1 MSTQGSEKMISSLD
15 PASQSFLAG
24 LDQIQ
29 QRLQTAQT
37 ELTTGLQINNVSDD
51 PSEIADIWQLNSELD
66 QTNQTDTNLGQVQ
79 TEVNTAESSLESAVT
94 LVEQAETYGAQG
106 ASDTSTATTRQDLAN
121 NLGAILQQLV
131 SIANTT
137 VQGRYIFAGDT
148 DQTQPYTIDLTQSSP
163 ISAYQGSASTREIL
177 GPDGTTFPVAL
188 TAQQIF
194 DNSSAQNNVFTSI
207 TDLMQGLQN
216 NDDTAISGALADV
229 QSADTYLNQQ
239 LAFYGTVQDRV
250 QSALTFGQN
259 YTTQLQTQLA
269 GVQDANE
276 AADIT
281 NMTQAQTQLQ
291 AALTS
296 EAQLPRTTLFDF
308 LT

>member
-1 MSTQGSEKMISSLD
+1 MISSLD

-66 QTNQTDTNLGQVQ
+66 QTNQTDTNLSQVQ
-79 TEVNTAESSLESAVT
+79 TEVNTGESALESAVT

-106 ASDTSTATTRQDLAN
+106 ASDTTDASARQDLAN
-121 NLGAILQQLV
+121 SLGAILQQLV
-131 SIANTT
+131 AIANTT

-148 DQTQPYTIDLTQSSP
+148 DQTTPYSIDLTQSSP

-194 DNSSAQNNVFTSI
+194 DSSDAQNNVFDSI
-207 TDLMQGLQN
+207 VNLMQGLQN
-216 NDDTAISGALADV
+216 NDDTQISGALADV
-229 QSADTYLNQQ
+229 QSSDTYLNQQ
-239 LAFYGTVQDRV
+239 LAFYGTVQDQIQGA
-250 QSALTFGQN
+250 QSFGQN
-259 YTTQLQTQLA
+259 YSTQLQTQLA
-269 GVQDANE
+269 SVQDANE

-291 AALTS
+291 AALQS

-308 LT
+308 LS

>member
-1 MSTQGSEKMISSLD
+1 MISSLNS
-15 PASQSFLAG
+15 AAQSFLTG

-37 ELTTGLQINNVSDD
+37 ELTTGLQINNVSDS
-51 PSEIADIWQLNSELD
+51 PTEIADIWQLNSQLD
-66 QTNQTDTNLGQVQ
+66 QVNQTDTNLGQVQ
-79 TEVNTAESSLESAVT
+79 TEVNTGETTLEAAVT

-106 ASDTSTATTRQDLAN
+106 ATDTSSATTRQDLAN
-121 NLGAILQQLV
+121 SLGAILQQLV
-131 SIANTT
+131 SAANTS

-148 DQTQPYTIDLTQSSP
+148 DQTAPYSIDLTQVNP
-163 ISAYQGSASTREIL
+163 VSAYQGSASTRQIQ
-177 GPDGTTFPVAL
+177 GPDGTAFPVAL

-194 DNSSAQNNVFTSI
+194 DSSNAQDNVFASI
-207 TDLMQGLQN
+207 TSLMQGLQSN
-216 NDDTAISGALADV
+216 SDTAISGALSDV

-250 QSALTFGQN
+250 QGAVSFGQN
-259 YTTQLQTQLA
+259 YTTQLQTQLS

-281 NMTQAQTQLQ
+281 DLTQAQTQLQ
-291 AALTS
+291 AALQS
-296 EAQLPRTTLFDF
+296 EAKLPQTTLFDF
-308 LT
+308 LS

>member
-1 MSTQGSEKMISSLD
+1 MISSLN

-37 ELTTGLQINNVSDD
+37 ELTTGLQINTVSDA
-51 PSEIADIWQLNSELD
+51 PSEIADIWQINSQLD
-66 QTNQTDTNLGQVQ
+66 QVNQTDTNLGQVQ
-79 TEVNTAESSLESAVT
+79 TEVNTAESTLESAVT
-94 LVEQAETYGAQG
+94 LVEQAATYGAQG

-121 NLGAILQQLV
+121 EMGAILQQLV
-131 SIANTT
+131 SAANTT

-148 DQTQPYTIDLTQSSP
+148 DQTTPYSIDLTQASP
-163 ISAYQGSASTREIL
+163 VSAYQGSASTRTIQ
-177 GPDGTTFPVAL
+177 GPDGTAFPIAL

-194 DNSSAQNNVFTSI
+194 DSSNAQDNVFTSI
-207 TDLMQGLQN
+207 TALIQGLQSN
-216 NDDTAISGALADV
+216 SDTSITSALSQV

-239 LAFYGTVQDRV
+239 LAFYGAVQDRV
-250 QSALTFGQN
+250 QSAVSFGQN
-259 YTTQLQTQLA
+259 YTTQLQTQLS
-269 GVQDANE
+269 GIQDANE

-291 AALTS
+291 AALQS
-296 EAQLPRTTLFDF
+296 EAGLPRTTLFDF

>member
-1 MSTQGSEKMISSLD
+1 MISSLD

-24 LDQIQ
+24 VDQIQ

-37 ELTTGLQINNVSDD
+37 QLTTGLQINNVSDA
-51 PSEIADIWQLNSELD
+51 PSEIADIWQLNAELD
-66 QTNQTDTNLGQVQ
+66 QTNQTDTNLGQVA
-79 TEVNTAESSLESAVT
+79 TEVNTAQTALQSAVT

-106 ASDTSTATTRQDLAN
+106 ASDTSSATTRQDLAN
-121 NLGAILQQLV
+121 QLGAILQQLV
-131 SIANTT
+131 STANTT
-137 VQGRYIFAGDT
+137 VEGRYIFAGDT
-148 DQTQPYTIDLTQSSP
+148 DQTTPYSIDLTQADP
-163 ISAYQGSASTREIL
+163 VSAYQGSASTREIQ
-177 GPDGTTFPVAL
+177 GPDGTAFPVAL

-194 DNSSAQNNVFTSI
+194 DSSNAQTNVFNSI

-216 NDDTAISGALADV
+216 NDDTAINSALTDV
-229 QSADTYLNQQ
+229 QSSDSYLNQQ

-250 QSALTFGQN
+250 ASAQSFGQN
-259 YTTQLQTQLA
+259 YTTQLQTQLS

-276 AADIT
+276 AEDIT

-291 AALTS
+291 AALQS

>member
-1 MSTQGSEKMISSLD
+1 MISSLD
-15 PASQSFLAG
+15 PAAQSFLAG

-29 QRLQTAQT
+29 QTLQTEQT

-51 PSEIADIWQLNSELD
+51 PSEIADLWQLNSELS
-66 QTNQTDTNLGQVQ
+66 QTNQDDTNLNQVQ
-79 TEVNTAESSLESAVT
+79 TEVNTAESGLQSAVT
-94 LVEQAETYGAQG
+94 LVEQAQTYGAEG
-106 ASDTSTATTRQDLAN
+106 LNDTTDADSRVDLAN
-121 NLGAILQQLV
+121 ELGSILQQLV
-131 SIANTT
+131 AIADTT

-148 DQTQPYTIDLTQSSP
+148 DQTTPYTIDLTQSSP
-163 ISAYQGSASTREIL
+163 VSAYQGSASTREIL
-177 GPDGTTFPVAL
+177 SPDGTAFPVAL

-194 DNSSAQNNVFTSI
+194 DSSNAQDNVFDSI
-207 TDLMQGLQN
+207 IDLMQGLQA
-216 NDDTAISGALADV
+216 NDDTQISGAMANLE
-229 QSADTYLNQQ
+229 SASTYLNQQ
-239 LAFYGTVQDRV
+239 LAFYGNVQDQV
-250 QSALTFGQN
+250 QGALSFGQN

-276 AADIT
+276 AEDIT

-291 AALTS
+291 AALES

>member
-1 MSTQGSEKMISSLD
+1 MISSLD

-24 LDQIQ
+24 LNQIQ
-29 QRLQTAQT
+29 QKLQTTQT
-37 ELTTGLQINNVSDD
+37 ELTTGLQINNVSDA

-66 QTNQTDTNLGQVQ
+66 QANQVDTNLDQVQ

-94 LVEQAETYGAQG
+94 LVDQAATYGAEG
-106 ASDTSTATTRQDLAN
+106 ANDTSSATARQDLAN

-131 SIANTT
+131 AIANTT
-137 VQGRYIFAGDT
+137 VEGRYIFAGDT

-163 ISAYQGSASTREIL
+163 ISSYQGSASTREIL

-194 DNSSAQNNVFTSI
+194 DASDAENNVFTSI
-207 TDLMQGLQN
+207 TDLMQGLQA
-216 NDDTAISGALADV
+216 NDDDQISAALADV
-229 QSADTYLNQQ
+229 QSAGTYLNQQ

-250 QSALTFGQN
+250 QSEQTFGQN

-269 GVQDANE
+269 GIQDANE
-276 AADIT
+276 AEDIT
-281 NMTQAQTQLQ
+281 NMTQAQTQFQ
-291 AALTS
+291 AALSS
-296 EAQLPRTTLFDF
+296 EAQMPRTTLFDF

>member
-1 MSTQGSEKMISSLD
+1 MISSLD

>member
-1 MSTQGSEKMISSLD
+1 MISTLS
-15 PASQSFLAG
+15 PASQNFLAG

-29 QRLQTAQT
+29 QRLDTAQT
-37 ELTTGLQINNVSDD
+37 ELTSGLKINTVSDD
-51 PSEIADIWQLNSELD
+51 PSEVPDIWQLNSELD
-66 QTNQTDTNLGQVQ
+66 QVNQTDTNLGQVQ

-106 ASDTSTATTRQDLAN
+106 ASDTSSATTRQDLAN
-121 NLGAILQQLV
+121 ELGAILQQLV

-137 VQGRYIFAGDT
+137 VQGRYIFAGDA

-163 ISAYQGSASTREIL
+163 ISAYQGSASTREIQ
-177 GPDGTTFPVAL
+177 GPDGTAFPVAL

-194 DNSSAQNNVFTSI
+194 DASDAQNNVFTSI
-207 TDLMQGLQN
+207 TDLIQGLQN

-229 QSADTYLNQQ
+229 QSSDTYLNQQ
-239 LAFYGTVQDRV
+239 LAFYGAVQDRV
-250 QSALTFGQN
+250 QGALSFGQN

-276 AADIT
+276 AEDIT
-281 NMTQAQTQLQ
+281 NMTQAQTEFQ
-291 AALTS
+291 AALAS